1 MMFFM
6 QKKQKYMYILLIS
19 DNGLG
24 DYFLVRNY
32 FKYFKKSQK
41 YKNHKII
48 FLAKPDRIDCVKK
61 FDRDFIDVIIPFS
74 PFNFEND
81 KKYQNKLKN
90 KLKSYNITD
99 IINIGCAFPEI
110 DNEPNS
116 TAIICNYI
124 NAENKIA
131 HAIEP
136 NNEELKDKY
145 NFYTEVI
152 YTPNKD
158 IFEFKRN
165 KLFFE
170 QLLKMDIKEPEIPYF
185 ESKKTHSDTVIGIS
199 PFKRDGY
206 LSWSLEKWAELSNLI
221 IDKFQNCKIAILGTT
236 QDKKYY
242 SNFVKRIKDKQKI
255 INKIGKCK
263 SSDLPNLISSFT
275 LLISAETATVH
286 IASAVNTPVVCL
298 SNGGFYKRFHPIPS
312 DSISYVYPKE
322 FNIWKESYNEDK
334 TINQYCYRSPF
345 NLNDV
350 ATKTVY
356 DSVLRYLK

>member
-1 MMFFM
+1 
-6 QKKQKYMYILLIS
+6 MYILLIS

-48 FLAKPDRIDCVKK
+48 FLAKRDRIDCVKK

-74 PFNFEND
+74 PFKFENN
-81 KKYQNKLKN
+81 KKYKDRLID
-90 KLKSYNITD
+90 KLKSYDITD
-99 IINIGCAFPEI
+99 IINVGCAFPEI

-116 TAIICNYI
+116 TITICNSI

-131 HAIEP
+131 HAIKP
-136 NNEELKDKY
+136 KDEELERKY
-145 NFYTEVI
+145 SFYTEVI

-158 IFEFKRN
+158 IFEFQRN

-170 QLLKMDIKEPEIPYF
+170 HLLKIDIKEPEIPYVEF
-185 ESKKTHSDTVIGIS
+185 KKSQPDMIIGIS
-199 PFKRDGY
+199 PFKRNGY
-206 LSWSLEKWAELSNLI
+206 LSWSLDKWAELADLI
-221 IDKFQNCKIAILGTT
+221 IDKFQNCRIMILGTT
-236 QDKKYY
+236 HDKKHYPK
-242 SNFVKRIKDKQKI
+242 FVNKIKNKHKI

-263 SSDLPNLISSFT
+263 SSDLPNLISSLA

-286 IASAVNTPVVCL
+286 IASAVNIPVVCL
-298 SNGGFYKRFHPIPS
+298 SNGAFYKRFHPIPS
-312 DSISYVYPKE
+312 DLINYVYPVG
-322 FNIWKESYNEDK
+322 FNIWKETYNSGE
-334 TINQYCYRSPF
+334 TINKYCYRSPF

-350 ATKTVY
+350 TIDTVY
-356 DSVLRYLK
+356 DSALSCLK